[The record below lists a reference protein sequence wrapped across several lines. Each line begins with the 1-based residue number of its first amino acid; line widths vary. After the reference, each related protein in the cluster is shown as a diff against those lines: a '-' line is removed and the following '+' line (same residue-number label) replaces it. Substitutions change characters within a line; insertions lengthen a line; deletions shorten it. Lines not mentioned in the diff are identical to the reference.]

1 MTTNESKDLNH
12 FDFSITSYCN
22 AACPSCKRYP
32 DYGHSFVDPNQKL
45 HENLNQTHMNFS
57 EFKKIINANIKDF
70 KNKNVTYE
78 GELGDPL
85 VHPEVENFIDFG
97 CEIFESLRVVT
108 NGGNRRSNFYEKL
121 GNKHKNLQM
130 TFSIDGLY
138 DDTNQIYRK
147 RVNTKRAIG
156 NMLSFNKSKYG
167 KTFWQFLVF
176 EHNFFEIPEVLEFS
190 EKYKIRIYIKINQRP
205 KFKIK
210 KDRFFIVKKMY
221 EKHKTEFSSFMDA
234 N

>member
-1 MTTNESKDLNH
+1 MARD

-22 AACPSCKRYP
+22 AACPSCKRYS

-57 EFKKIINANIKDF
+57 EFKKIINANINDF
-70 KNKNVTYE
+70 KDKNVTYE

-176 EHNFFEIPEVLEFS
+176 EHNFFEIPEVLGFS

-210 KDRFFIVKKMY
+210 KDRFLIVKKMY
-221 EKHKTEFSSFMDA
+221 EKHKTKFSSFMIA